1 MTTYDNHTAGPVGGV
16 DVPEMGGREVD
27 VVDVGRMG
35 FKECWEF
42 QERLF
47 RESIATK
54 AAGEHPRH
62 TVLLVEHPPVYTLG
76 KSGKESNLL
85 VAEEFLKSLGAEFF
99 HIDRGGDITFH
110 GPGQIVGYPILD
122 LSQLGIGLKG
132 YIDAIEGAVIETM
145 AEWGIV
151 CQRVEGASGVWIV
164 EPGRPMRKICAVG
177 VKSSRWV
184 TMHGFALNVNTE
196 LRYFGYINPCG
207 FVDRTA
213 TSMEQELGHK
223 EDVELV
229 KERLLAHLAEKLD
242 VNKINTK
249 RLCQLTNVG

>member
-1 MTTYDNHTAGPVGGV
+1 MA
-16 DVPEMGGREVD
+16 RELN
-27 VVDVGRMG
+27 VVDVGTMG
-35 FKECWEF
+35 YRECWEL
-42 QERLF
+42 QQRLF
-47 RESIATK
+47 EEAIAHK
-54 AAGEHPRH
+54 AAGEEPEQRL
-62 TVLLVEHPPVYTLG
+62 LLVEHPPVYTLG

-85 VAEEFLKSLGAEFF
+85 VAEEFLKNIGAEFF
-99 HIDRGGDITFH
+99 HIDRGGDITYH

-145 AEWGIV
+145 AEWGIE
-151 CQRVEGASGVWIV
+151 CQRVAGASGVWIV
-164 EPGRPMRKICAVG
+164 EPHKPMRKICAVG

-196 LRYFGYINPCG
+196 LRYFDYINPCG
-207 FVDRTA
+207 FTDRLA
-213 TSMEQELGHK
+213 TSMERELGRK
-223 EDVELV
+223 IEMSEV
-229 KERLLAHLAEKLD
+229 KERLLVHIAQKLD